1 MAGGSRELQFPL
13 YIRFATNCCFMTVSS
28 LYLNFLEEI
37 YGVFLVWPFE
47 APLVRMMREGPS
59 FMDVDMPGSHKI
71 LSTAIQT

>member
-1 MAGGSRELQFPL
+1 
-13 YIRFATNCCFMTVSS
+13 MTVSS